1 MAYTRMTLD
10 IDNIPYDS
18 PSAVDEVRDIM
29 TAILKLNDSCI
40 WLEEFL
46 TQSWSPGMDYRFRI
60 VLGMEDDSGIEIVRK
75 ADLIHGARDEWVVE
89 QVEE

>member
-46 TQSWSPGMDYRFRI
+46 TRSWSPGMDYRFRI

-75 ADLIHGARDEWVVE
+75 ADLIVDSRDEWVVE
-89 QVEE
+89 QVPE